1 MTKYPEGACSYPDTD
16 VGLLYDSLTQFMYR
30 QNWSGFG
37 VVSLRNYVKSFQTY
51 DYWWLVWYSPTR
63 RVAHHNKG
71 PSWLLFAIFVI
82 QLFCPVSLN

>member
-51 DYWWLVWYSPTR
+51 DY
-63 RVAHHNKG
+63 
-71 PSWLLFAIFVI
+71 
-82 QLFCPVSLN
+82 